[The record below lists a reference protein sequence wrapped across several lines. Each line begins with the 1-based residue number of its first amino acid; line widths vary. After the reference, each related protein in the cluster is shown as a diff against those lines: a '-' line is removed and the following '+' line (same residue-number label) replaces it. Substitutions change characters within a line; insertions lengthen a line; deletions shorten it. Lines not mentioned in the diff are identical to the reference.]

1 MGHLPMP
8 ESDMSVV
15 QHARLPQSA
24 DDVARK
30 HNIFLACSTALSGTK
45 RVAASNVTAS
55 TPPTTPTPLL
65 RKAKNNPA

>member
-15 QHARLPQSA
+15 QQARLPQLA

-30 HNIFLACSTALSGTK
+30 HNIFKYIQDTADVPVFERAKSWCSNYCIS
-45 RVAASNVTAS
+45 
-55 TPPTTPTPLL
+55 
-65 RKAKNNPA
+65 PAVLTCIR